1 MGKLPA
7 GPETKQPR
15 STRVSAGVTLRIKH
29 EKNSLKTNQH
39 FVLKHLTELV
49 STSKIKASSECSDL
63 FPQKN
68 PQILTRINLNANPIT
83 SALNSVLL
91 LVTPSERLKNSQN
104 PQLEELYEC
113 MQYL

>member
-7 GPETKQPR
+7 GPETKQPK
-15 STRVSAGVTLRIKH
+15 STRVSAGVTLRIKL
-29 EKNSLKTNQH
+29 EKNSLKANQH
-39 FVLKHLTELV
+39 FVLKHLTELI

-63 FPQKN
+63 FLQEN

-91 LVTPSERLKNSQN
+91 LVTPPERFKNSPN
-104 PQLEELYEC
+104 PQLEELY
-113 MQYL
+113 